1 MFKVWYHDNRTF
13 AEYLIETTKLN
24 EHDPEIERISTG
36 RDFANNPDMIQKIL
50 YLDMPDA
57 VVTYGFPEKPI
68 LGIEF
73 CAEAPS
79 GHDIFQ
85 RVARV
90 AASASFGTAFAFI
103 FPEKK
108 WVVRTIG
115 GRWDNYNPLVMRAL
129 MHISRFHKVPSL
141 SFFWEADRLTG
152 IEAEGFLRVDENYEN
167 MPDRRSEEMKN
178 FTKFVNLTIDYVLQ
192 NRDFR
197 EMMFDPF
204 ILEREAWMWEK
215 YHQRYRSRPNI
226 FRWSPL
232 TSCRKIE
239 TSELISL
246 IEEVTGRRPNLPHY
260 VSEREETIIYEP
272 GTRQFRSDPYS
283 GSLVGIDYLMCR
295 RGETVRHRHRNLAMR
310 FRNVSFAKM
319 QEMFVRYYRDRCPFN
334 PGQVEID
341 RYLTLH
347 LKDGCRYTK
356 QKELRIYC
364 YIADLLIFRDAALY

>member
-239 TSELISL
+239 TSELVSL

>member
-36 RDFANNPDMIQKIL
+36 RDFADNPDMIQKIL

-108 WVVRTIG
+108 WIVRTTG

-215 YHQRYRSRPNI
+215 YHQRYRSRPNM

-232 TSCRKIE
+232 TSCRKIQ

-246 IEEVTGRRPNLPHY
+246 IEEVTGKRPNLPHY

>member
-36 RDFANNPDMIQKIL
+36 RDFADNPDMIQKIL

-108 WVVRTIG
+108 WIVRTTG

-215 YHQRYRSRPNI
+215 YHQRYRSRPNM

-232 TSCRKIE
+232 TSCRKIQ

-246 IEEVTGRRPNLPHY
+246 IEEVTGKRPNLPHY

-295 RGETVRHRHRNLAMR
+295 CGETVRHRHRNLAMR

>member
-24 EHDPEIERISTG
+24 EHDPKIERISTG

-141 SFFWEADRLTG
+141 SFFWEADILTG
-152 IEAEGFLRVDENYEN
+152 VEAEGFLRVDENYEN
-167 MPDRRSEEMKN
+167 MPDRESEEMKN
-178 FTKFVNLTIDYVLQ
+178 FTKFVNLAIDYVLQ

-310 FRNVSFAKM
+310 FRNVSFARM

-334 PGQVEID
+334 PRQVEID

-364 YIADLLIFRDAALY
+364 HIADLLIFRDAALY

>member
-57 VVTYGFPEKPI
+57 IVTYGFPEKPI

-141 SFFWEADRLTG
+141 SFFWEAD
-152 IEAEGFLRVDENYEN
+152 
-167 MPDRRSEEMKN
+167 
-178 FTKFVNLTIDYVLQ
+178 
-192 NRDFR
+192 
-197 EMMFDPF
+197 
-204 ILEREAWMWEK
+204 
-215 YHQRYRSRPNI
+215 
-226 FRWSPL
+226 
-232 TSCRKIE
+232 
-239 TSELISL
+239 
-246 IEEVTGRRPNLPHY
+246 
-260 VSEREETIIYEP
+260 
-272 GTRQFRSDPYS
+272 
-283 GSLVGIDYLMCR
+283 
-295 RGETVRHRHRNLAMR
+295 
-310 FRNVSFAKM
+310 
-319 QEMFVRYYRDRCPFN
+319 
-334 PGQVEID
+334 
-341 RYLTLH
+341 
-347 LKDGCRYTK
+347 
-356 QKELRIYC
+356 
-364 YIADLLIFRDAALY
+364 